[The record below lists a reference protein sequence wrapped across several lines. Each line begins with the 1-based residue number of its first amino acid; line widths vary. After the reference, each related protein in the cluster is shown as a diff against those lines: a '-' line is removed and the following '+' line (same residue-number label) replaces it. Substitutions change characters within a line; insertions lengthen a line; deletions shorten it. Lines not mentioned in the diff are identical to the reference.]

1 MITNM
6 LEAIGRTAIGAL
18 ERCGRFA
25 IFAMQTMSALTKR
38 PNRKHITVQM
48 ERIGVNSLPIVL
60 LTALFTGMVLSIQI
74 AHEFIRYGAQSTIG
88 GIVAIAMCRE
98 LAPVLTGVVVAGRVG
113 ASITAELGSMRV
125 TEQIDALRVMGTNPI
140 RYLVVPRLWSGM
152 FMLPILVLFADA
164 VGTMGG
170 YLIATAYFDISG
182 FTFINSIQTYTTIH
196 DFLGGMVKSIVFGAI
211 VAMIGCY
218 RGMYCANGA
227 EGVGRATTESVV
239 TSIILIFMTNC
250 IMSAIWFR

>member
-1 MITNM
+1 MITKG
-6 LEAIGRTAIGAL
+6 LETIGKKTIAIL
-18 ERCGRFA
+18 ESCGRFA
-25 IFAMQTMSALTKR
+25 IFLQHALTALAKR
-38 PNRKHITVQM
+38 TSGKHIMVQM
-48 ERIGVNSLPIVL
+48 EKIGVDSLPIVL

-113 ASITAELGSMRV
+113 AAITAELGSMRV
-125 TEQIDALRVMGTNPI
+125 TEQIDALRVMATDPV

-164 VGTMGG
+164 IGTVGG
-170 YLIATAYFDISG
+170 YLIATVYYDISG

-196 DFLGGMVKSIVFGAI
+196 DFLGGMIKSVVFGAI
-211 VAMIGCY
+211 VTLVGCY
-218 RGMYCANGA
+218 RGMYCAGGA
-227 EGVGRATTESVV
+227 EGVGRATTQSVV

>member
-1 MITNM
+1 MITKG
-6 LEAIGRTAIGAL
+6 LEAIGCQTIAIL
-18 ERCGRFA
+18 ESCGRFA
-25 IFAMQTMSALTKR
+25 IFLMQSMSALLKR
-38 PNRKHITVQM
+38 PNGKHITVQM
-48 ERIGVNSLPIVL
+48 EKIGVGSLPIVL

-125 TEQIDALRVMGTNPI
+125 TEQIDALRVMATSPI

-164 VGTMGG
+164 IGTIGG
-170 YLIATAYFDISG
+170 YLIATVYYDISG

-196 DFLGGMVKSIVFGAI
+196 DFVGGMIKSIVFGAI
-211 VAMIGCY
+211 VALVGCY
-218 RGMYCANGA
+218 RGLYCANGA
-227 EGVGRATTESVV
+227 EGVGRATTQSVV